1 MEDQLEVLD
10 DDNDKVLFRKVD
22 GKLEYHMNGTLK
34 LSDVAELYLELPKD
48 VRLYG
53 PEEAD
58 GRKFTCLEAA
68 DAKRVE
74 AFFGQFRASSGQSLF
89 MLACKERAFQ
99 AGIGVNYELWAFQNT
114 PIINRNLTRLA
125 QVIAPGVRMQ
135 LSKWNRDVGARYEQW
150 ACVDTEI
157 VSRNL
162 IALAQATAP
171 GVEMRPCK
179 DRVATVT
186 FGHQYGLWAAE
197 NTEVISRNLIA
208 LAEVA
213 APGVQMKPCQDR
225 VATVTFGMQYGMWAA
240 QNTEVINRN
249 LIAMWQRPL
258 AGPPADLTFELNL
271 KVPTPDRPHT
281 LEGCCVI
288 F

>member
-99 AGIGVNYELWAFQNT
+99 AGIVNYELWAFQNT

-125 QVIAPGVRMQ
+125 QVIAPVVRMQ

-249 LIAMWQRPL
+249 LIAMAEAIGRSS
-258 AGPPADLTFELNL
+258 GGFELNL